1 MENAALLIAIIQN
14 AIDGI
19 ITIDERG
26 KIESINPSACK
37 LFEYTPEEVIGKNVS
52 MLMPPPDKT
61 LHDEYLNRYQRTGQA
76 HIIGVGR
83 EVVGLK
89 KMVRYFHFVWVLVK
103 CNILDERSIPVL
115 STI

>member
-1 MENAALLIAIIQN
+1 MENAALLAAIIQN

-26 KIESINPSACK
+26 KVETINPAACK
-37 LFEYTPEEVIGKNVS
+37 LFDYLPDEVIGRNIS
-52 MLMPPPDKT
+52 MLMPPPDKQQ
-61 LHDEYLNRYQRTGQA
+61 HDEYLARYQQTGKA

-89 KMVRYFHFVWVLVK
+89 KDGSRFPFRLGISEVQFSGRKIY
-103 CNILDERSIPVL
+103 
-115 STI
+115 

>member
-1 MENAALLIAIIQN
+1 MIDIWPMENAALLIAIIQN

-26 KIESINPSACK
+26 KIESINPSGCK

-52 MLMPPPDKT
+52 ILMPSPDKAQ
-61 LHDEYLNRYQRTGQA
+61 HDEYLARYQRTGHA
-76 HIIGVGR
+76 HIIGIGR

-89 KMVRYFHFVWVLVK
+89 KYGTVFPFRLGISEVQ
-103 CNILDERSIPVL
+103 
-115 STI
+115 